1 VPPNCFKIDNNVR
14 FGVLELDRD
23 SIGAL
28 EIEEIYYPF
37 KVPVGV
43 SFGTVVMIR
52 DSEKYTKK

>member
-1 VPPNCFKIDNNVR
+1 MR

-23 SIGAL
+23 SIGVL
-28 EIEEIYYPF
+28 EIEIYYPF

-43 SFGTVVMIR
+43 SFGTVIMIR

>member
-1 VPPNCFKIDNNVR
+1 MPPNCFRIDNVR

-28 EIEEIYYPF
+28 EIKIYYPF
-37 KVPVGV
+37 EVPVGV
-43 SFGTVVMIR
+43 SFGTVIMIK